1 MDFHL
6 LSCLGIPFKL
16 IQWLTAQMKWIIPL
30 YNETVFGVLTTPTSC
45 SHKEQTMFETIFVCP
60 WRQSGAT
67 QRNISFKHVTEIRHD
82 KREYHP
88 KKLNTMIYYQV
99 NFMASISV
107 QVAKH
112 TFKATFMH
120 GKVVSVTRLLLV
132 WIQHHIFQSMTST
145 IYFSEVDIVSQI
157 LLCIV

>member
-1 MDFHL
+1 MEYHL
-6 LSCLGIPFKL
+6 LSCLGIPFKV
-16 IQWLTAQMKWIIPL
+16 IQNDWQHKWNESYHYIMKLCLVCWLLLPHVHTKSKRCLKRFLCVRGDNLVRLNVIKF
-30 YNETVFGVLTTPTSC
+30 T
-45 SHKEQTMFETIFVCP
+45 
-60 WRQSGAT
+60 
-67 QRNISFKHVTEIRHD
+67 SFKHVTEIRHD

-88 KKLNTMIYYQV
+88 KKLKTMIYYQV
-99 NFMASISV
+99 NFIASISV

-145 IYFSEVDIVSQI
+145 IYFSEVDTV
-157 LLCIV
+157 